1 VFQAAKGNIMKKIV
15 RVMGHNG
22 VVYEERMTEEQIAL
36 FLRLAN
42 TEAQTSLGMA
52 FDEWVI
58 KIVGELEHTSLEQEQ
73 GNEASHSIEHLL

>member
-1 VFQAAKGNIMKKIV
+1 MKKIV

-36 FLRLAN
+36 FLRLVN

-58 KIVGELEHTSLEQEQ
+58 KIVGDLEHTSHEQEQ
-73 GNEASHSIEHLL
+73 GNEASYSIEHLL